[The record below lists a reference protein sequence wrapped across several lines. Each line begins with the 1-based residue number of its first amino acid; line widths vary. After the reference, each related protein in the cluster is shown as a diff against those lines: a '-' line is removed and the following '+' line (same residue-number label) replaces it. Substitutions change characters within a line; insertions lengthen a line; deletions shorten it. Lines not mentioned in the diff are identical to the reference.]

1 MTEATTRATRI
12 TTAAVGVVVAGVVAL
27 TAFGFA
33 RAGGPGDQGATPAP
47 AETTAVATPAP
58 TDAAPT
64 PQPTTSAPLESTAP
78 IRTDLTATVTSA
90 KAVTA
95 KATQPGEVGGPSVR
109 FAIRLT
115 NRTGKAIS
123 LADTVVNAYY
133 GADKEPGYP
142 LTSGAKAFPSS
153 VAAGKSVSGVFVF
166 QVPEDERDVMSVTI
180 DTSTANPVVAFTGA
194 GPR

>member
-1 MTEATTRATRI
+1 MTEATTRSTRI
-12 TTAAVGVVVAGVVAL
+12 TTAVVGVVVAGVVAL
-27 TAFGFA
+27 TAFGFS
-33 RAGGPGDQGATPAP
+33 RAGGPGEAAPSPAVS
-47 AETTAVATPAP
+47 TAAPAP
-58 TDAAPT
+58 TEAAPT

-90 KAVTA
+90 TSVTA

-115 NRTGKAIS
+115 NRTGAAIS

-142 LTSGAKAFPSS
+142 LTAGAKAFPSS
-153 VAAGKSVSGVFVF
+153 VGAGRSVTGVFVF
-166 QVPEDERDVMSVTI
+166 QVPKDERGTMSVTI